1 MSLGEKLLKLRKKKG
16 LSQEE
21 VADKLHVTRQTI
33 SKWETDQS
41 MPDFDKVVPICQ
53 LYEISTEELFCDEV
67 ESSHCDESRDYEV
80 SLDTNGSSST
90 SALLEYNHKKALFTT
105 VAVVLYILS
114 VVVIIFFSVVL
125 RSPIIGVCVFF
136 LVIAV
141 ATGMLIYIE
150 MMKPLVNEQKNELK
164 KEKILTREDRLYKQI
179 TSVLALLV
187 LAIYLIVS
195 VLTMRWDITWILWIV
210 YALLTEIIKLCFSL
224 KGVDIHEED

>member
-21 VADKLHVTRQTI
+21 VADKLYVTRQTI

-67 ESSHCDESRDYEV
+67 ESSRCDESGAQEAANV
-80 SLDTNGSSST
+80 SSST
-90 SALLEYNHKKALFTT
+90 SALLEYNYKKALFTT

-195 VLTMRWDITWILWIV
+195 ILTMRWDITWILWIV

>member
-21 VADKLHVTRQTI
+21 VADKLYVTRQTI

-67 ESSHCDESRDYEV
+67 ESSRCDESRAQEAV
-80 SLDTNGSSST
+80 NVSSST

-141 ATGMLIYIE
+141 ATGMLVYIE

-195 VLTMRWDITWILWIV
+195 ILTMRWDITWILWIV

>member
-21 VADKLHVTRQTI
+21 VADKLYVTRQTI

-53 LYEISTEELFCDEV
+53 LYEISTEELFYDEV
-67 ESSHCDESRDYEV
+67 ESSRCDESRAQEAV
-80 SLDTNGSSST
+80 NVSSST

>member
-21 VADKLHVTRQTI
+21 VADKLYVTRQTI

-67 ESSHCDESRDYEV
+67 ESSRCDESRAQEAV
-80 SLDTNGSSST
+80 NVSSST

-195 VLTMRWDITWILWIV
+195 ILTMRWDITWILWIV

>member
-67 ESSHCDESRDYEV
+67 ESSRCDESRDYEV

-195 VLTMRWDITWILWIV
+195 ILTMRWDITWILWIV

>member
-67 ESSHCDESRDYEV
+67 ESSRCDESRDYEV
-80 SLDTNGSSST
+80 SLDTNVSSST

-195 VLTMRWDITWILWIV
+195 ILTMRWDITWILWIV

>member
-1 MSLGEKLLKLRKKKG
+1 MSLGEKLLSYRKKKG

-21 VADKLHVTRQTI
+21 VADILHVTRQTV

-41 MPDFDKVVPICQ
+41 TPDFDKIVPICD
-53 LYEISTEELFCDEV
+53 LYGVSTEELFRENGGGGTETNLKSDDL
-67 ESSHCDESRDYEV
+67 SSI
-80 SLDTNGSSST
+80 
-90 SALLEYNHKKALFTT
+90 EYHKKKALYTT
-105 VAVVLYILS
+105 VAVMLYILS

-136 LVIAV
+136 LVIAI

-150 MMKPLVNEQKNELK
+150 MTKPLDKNHVVK
-164 KEKILTREDRLYKQI
+164 RKIVTKEDRLYKQI

-187 LAIYLIVS
+187 LAIYLIIS

-210 YALLTEIIKLCFSL
+210 YALLTEIIKLVFSL
-224 KGVDIHEED
+224 KGVEIHDEEE

>member
-21 VADKLHVTRQTI
+21 VADKLYVTRQTI

-67 ESSHCDESRDYEV
+67 ESFRCDESRAQEAANV
-80 SLDTNGSSST
+80 SSST

-195 VLTMRWDITWILWIV
+195 ILTMRWDITWILWIV

>member
-21 VADKLHVTRQTI
+21 VADRLHVTRQTI

-67 ESSHCDESRDYEV
+67 ESSRCDESRAYEV
-80 SLDTNGSSST
+80 SLDANVSSCT
-90 SALLEYNHKKALFTT
+90 PTLLEYNHKKALFTT

-150 MMKPLVNEQKNELK
+150 MTKPLVNEQKNELK

-195 VLTMRWDITWILWIV
+195 ILTMRWDITWILWIV